1 MLGRARLS
9 VQTQL
14 KNFSLLSTAMAPKRA
29 SSPDAAA
36 SSPPAKKPRT
46 AATTNRSHSPPAS
59 LPRDKAGYGE
69 WKDWPAPEEQM
80 ETAREWIRECVEG
93 KHRVVLCPDKDA
105 DGLSSACLLAH
116 TFRALSHPRD
126 LLEVYHLP
134 RSTNNIFAPAARDG
148 ILATFAD
155 QGGPTRCVVLDQ
167 GSRPG
172 EALVPGVDTLI
183 IDHHLSDS
191 FPEGA
196 TVLSACHS
204 LPVATTSL
212 LVYELS
218 STLVPALRG
227 SGPTGLAAL
236 IGAYGDLGAGKLKF
250 GSDDEPWPA
259 SLAPVEKKL
268 TKSALSK
275 SVALL
280 NAPRRTPE
288 FRVQDAYSALVAAAE
303 RAEVAE
309 QTGGGGAGVSSAAL
323 KGILDDDRLQEAKE
337 RTSAETA
344 RWQGA
349 PPVFTKDGKIAVVTV
364 DSGYQIHPVIAT
376 RWTGTLRKAKTL
388 VCVMCANTGYT
399 PGYVHFSCRAPRK
412 PEAPPPDLIA
422 FLKSLAP
429 ACEALAPGWVDRV
442 GQDWARGHREATGG
456 IVKKEEFDVLMQAV
470 ELGVKKPKEEGGASK
485 SPSKVNGK
493 KVIDPGQKNTLD
505 GFFKIGAVAK
515 GGDEKG
521 AVKKEGSSKVES
533 VPARLEYTKPGE
545 IVVE

>member
-1 MLGRARLS
+1 MTSSTFSVCRLGGTQTDPRLRLHARTGTTKRTDSTQKLQPPLDRNGAETRLFTRCRRFIAAGEETTDGSNDESLAFAAGEPPARQGRLRRMERLAGTGRADGNCEGMDPRMVRTPTFADREQPMLTLS
-9 VQTQL
+9 MLQRRRE
-14 KNFSLLSTAMAPKRA
+14 APRYERGAFGAKRP
-29 SSPDAAA
+29 SGGTDSRRRR
-36 SSPPAKKPRT
+36 PA
-46 AATTNRSHSPPAS
+46 
-59 LPRDKAGYGE
+59 
-69 WKDWPAPEEQM
+69 
-80 ETAREWIRECVEG
+80 
-93 KHRVVLCPDKDA
+93 VVLCPDKDA

-126 LLEVYHLP
+126 LLQVSHLP

-364 DSGYQIHPVIAT
+364 DSGYQSESRSLLLPKAQWHAT
-376 RWTGTLRKAKTL
+376 VSG
-388 VCVMCANTGYT
+388 
-399 PGYVHFSCRAPRK
+399 
-412 PEAPPPDLIA
+412 
-422 FLKSLAP
+422 
-429 ACEALAPGWVDRV
+429 
-442 GQDWARGHREATGG
+442 
-456 IVKKEEFDVLMQAV
+456 
-470 ELGVKKPKEEGGASK
+470 
-485 SPSKVNGK
+485 
-493 KVIDPGQKNTLD
+493 
-505 GFFKIGAVAK
+505 
-515 GGDEKG
+515 
-521 AVKKEGSSKVES
+521 
-533 VPARLEYTKPGE
+533 
-545 IVVE
+545 